1 MIFRLNGTIHD
12 MQADGDEEEIAALRA
27 LVRMIDGSS
36 SPPPPSPPAGFLG
49 ERLAPI
55 ATASDADHHVA
66 VVPYRFATDG
76 GIALY
81 VELHET
87 HDGARPGRVMALS
100 TLVHLCQNVGEDEVW
115 QIGGRET
122 PGPRATLP
130 GMASPHDP
138 PPSRSLPSLLDGLIS
153 QAQEIAR
160 LHPKALHAAAIV
172 ALAEASRRECDG
184 DGDEPPAP

>member
-1 MIFRLNGTIHD
+1 MSD
-12 MQADGDEEEIAALRA
+12 
-27 LVRMIDGSS
+27 SP
-36 SPPPPSPPAGFLG
+36 SPPPGFTGQRSHVIASAVDGAHTVTLAVYRFPPGDG
-49 ERLAPI
+49 DPPG
-55 ATASDADHHVA
+55 HVD
-66 VVPYRFATDG
+66 VPY
-76 GIALY
+76 I
-81 VELHET
+81 ELSES

-100 TLVHLCQNVGEDEVW
+100 ALVHLAQNVGEDEVW
-115 QIGGRET
+115 QIGGREM

-160 LHPKALHAAAIV
+160 LHPKALHAAAIL

-184 DGDEPPAP
+184 DGDDKPVT